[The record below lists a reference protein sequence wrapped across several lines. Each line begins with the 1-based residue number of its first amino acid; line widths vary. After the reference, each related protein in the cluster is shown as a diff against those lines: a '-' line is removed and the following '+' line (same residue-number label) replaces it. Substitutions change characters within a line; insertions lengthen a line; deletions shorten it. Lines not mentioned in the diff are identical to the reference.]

1 MDERTRFIA
10 RVFLGVS
17 LSILLHVI
25 VSVLTYEFSQWVEP
39 QAAPR
44 TMLVEWIEPS
54 DIKKDQWTKSD
65 QIVRK
70 ADLPK
75 DMLDLNVKAKRRFL
89 SEETQT
95 VKEETRARASG
106 MTENR
111 SEKFQDNLALSP
123 SQSAS
128 QAAATQAKQADA
140 PSEQRESSKPRPAK
154 IAATAKAPSKERLEE
169 IVPNSIFNEGLGD
182 ISVRAKRDL
191 SSGAEPRETTSNELA
206 KNGSRELLL
215 PSDPRM
221 NRGIS
226 TTGEALPKDIQ
237 VGDFTALNTDR
248 FVYYTYYARIE
259 EQIRHRWV
267 RYVKAA
273 IFGGGDLREGQ
284 AEYVTNLE
292 IILNREGDFLRAIIH
307 DASGSRDIDAA
318 PILAFREARRI
329 PHPPREMIKDDGTIR
344 LYYSFHVDQ
353 LPAVAHAKPAAH
365 GTAAGSDTGAD

>member
-1 MDERTRFIA
+1 MSEFSAQENTRAERTRFAA

-17 LSILLHVI
+17 LSILLHVLI
-25 VSVLTYEFSQWVEP
+25 SVGTFYFSQ
-39 QAAPR
+39 AIDSAPPAR
-44 TMLVEWIEPS
+44 TALVEWIEPS
-54 DIKKDQWTKSD
+54 EIAKDEWVKSD

-70 ADLPK
+70 TELPK
-75 DMLDLNVKAKRRFL
+75 DMLDLNVKPKRRFL
-89 SEETQT
+89 SEDTQT
-95 VKEETRARASG
+95 VKEEMRARASG

-111 SEKFQDNLALSP
+111 SEDLNLSP
-123 SQSAS
+123 S
-128 QAAATQAKQADA
+128 
-140 PSEQRESSKPRPAK
+140 RPAQEAS
-154 IAATAKAPSKERLEE
+154 AAPEPAPKKKVAKSADSSRERLEE
-169 IVPNSIFNEGLGD
+169 IVPNSIFTEGLGD
-182 ISVRAKRDL
+182 ISVRAKR
-191 SSGAEPRETTSNELA
+191 ELA
-206 KNGSRELLL
+206 KDTAAEREDSRKVAKDGSRELIL
-215 PSDPRM
+215 PADPRR

-284 AEYVTNLE
+284 AQYKTNLE
-292 IILNREGDFLRAIIH
+292 IVLDREGSFVRAIIH

-329 PHPPREMIKDDGTIR
+329 PHPPREMVKDDGTIR
-344 LYYSFHVDQ
+344 LLYSFHVDQ
-353 LPAVAHAKPAAH
+353 LPAVARAPKR
-365 GTAAGSDTGAD
+365 AAGASGHAGDGDSGVD